1 MRSVM
6 NINTLQAVPTV
17 TNDEGETQND
27 FWQRYFESRHADN
40 DSCVFIFAFTELKGV
55 TFTTNTH

>member
-17 TNDEGETQND
+17 TNDEGEIQND

-40 DSCVFIFAFTELKGV
+40 DSCVFILAFTELKV
-55 TFTTNTH
+55 VIFFNVYH